1 MLPQI
6 DVVTEAVRGDVH
18 SGRRHEHASEHVS
31 EHASEHVRR

>member
-6 DVVTEAVRGDVH
+6 DVVTEAVCGDVH
-18 SGRRHEHASEHVS
+18 SGRRHEHTG